1 MKHGDKKQKTAK
13 AITKASGKKA
23 SASSRPTGGSKPKKG
38 AAAAIVKGPAK
49 SGSAAAKSGAEASV
63 KRKASV
69 SPDEELIFSNPLV
82 GAAFKRAVKKYP
94 VALKRLVD

>member
-23 SASSRPTGGSKPKKG
+23 NASSRPAGDSKPKKG
-38 AAAAIVKGPAK
+38 AAAAIVKGLAK
-49 SGSAAAKSGAEASV
+49 SGHSAAKSSGEASV

-69 SPDEELIFSNPLV
+69 DSGELIFSNPLV

>member
-23 SASSRPTGGSKPKKG
+23 SAPSRPAGDNKPKKG
-38 AAAAIVKGPAK
+38 ATPSPVKGAAK
-49 SGSAAAKSGAEASV
+49 PGTAAAKSSAEASV
-63 KRKASV
+63 KRKAPVNS
-69 SPDEELIFSNPLV
+69 EELTFSNPLV
-82 GAAFKRAVKKYP
+82 GAAFKHAVKKYP

>member
-23 SASSRPTGGSKPKKG
+23 SASSRPASDSKPKKG

-49 SGSAAAKSGAEASV
+49 SGSAAAKSGAAASV

-69 SPDEELIFSNPLV
+69 SSEELTFSNPLV

>member
-63 KRKASV
+63 

>member
-23 SASSRPTGGSKPKKG
+23 SPSRRAASDSKPKKITAVAG
-38 AAAAIVKGPAK
+38 GKT
-49 SGSAAAKSGAEASV
+49 AAKSASSAKNSGETSG
-63 KRKASV
+63 KRKAAAG
-69 SPDEELIFSNPLV
+69 PTDLTFSNPLV
-82 GAAFKRAVKKYP
+82 GAAFKRAIKKYP